1 MKVWHVFKQEW
12 HWLWQGRFPV
22 AAILFL
28 LPLAFT
34 LAFGIIY
41 YQNSVERIPLVICDE
56 EQSVVSRTI
65 VQAYSDAEKFQL
77 VDQVTRSEDMV
88 DDLNS
93 GKALV
98 GLYIPEDLSK
108 QVKLGNPVPLMLTV
122 NSANN
127 MFGNAAL
134 TAASEIN
141 KTLFVGIAAKL
152 LEAGNQ
158 LPAAAMNMAYPV
170 RLGIRIVNNPTAG
183 YTPFM
188 LAGLTMNG
196 LQIAIMLV
204 LCPLIAREFRY
215 HGYEKSIPSW
225 LILGAKVLCVLVMAV
240 PSFFLSLGFLYYSFA
255 VPVQGSLAALAVMIT
270 AFCLAVASIMVLFA
284 VLSPDAVMSI
294 EMPLL
299 YIMPGL
305 LYSGLSWPDFY
316 MSDVAAAI
324 AQIFPMRHAADS
336 VRDILLAGYAPALVS
351 QSLQLLLM
359 GAGAFVLGTA
369 IFALRRRYGMKTFL
383 EIAAGAIARK
393 RKGARS

>member
-1 MKVWHVFKQEW
+1 MA
-12 HWLWQGRFPV
+12 LALAGALSRRSDPLPV
-22 AAILFL
+22 APGLYPGLWYHL
-28 LPLAFT
+28 LSELGRT
-34 LAFGIIY
+34 D
-41 YQNSVERIPLVICDE
+41 PLVICDE

-240 PSFFLSLGFLYYSFA
+240 PSFSSPWDSYTTASPSPYRVPGRPGRHDNGFLPGRRRHYGPLCRAQSGCSH
-255 VPVQGSLAALAVMIT
+255 VHRNALALYHAGPLVQRPE
-270 AFCLAVASIMVLFA
+270 LA
-284 VLSPDAVMSI
+284 
-294 EMPLL
+294 
-299 YIMPGL
+299 
-305 LYSGLSWPDFY
+305 
-316 MSDVAAAI
+316 
-324 AQIFPMRHAADS
+324 
-336 VRDILLAGYAPALVS
+336 
-351 QSLQLLLM
+351 
-359 GAGAFVLGTA
+359 
-369 IFALRRRYGMKTFL
+369 
-383 EIAAGAIARK
+383 
-393 RKGARS
+393 